1 MFRKQRSYRVEEKKT
16 SNDFVFEGTLTTSD
30 VARYCGV
37 SIVHVT
43 RWIKK
48 GRLKCY
54 RYPRGRY
61 KITKEDF
68 KDFLRNNGIPIIDS
82 FFENK
87 GRKKILVGDD
97 NAEFAQGLKELLQ
110 GEYPGFQIEVVND
123 GYEVLLKMGEF
134 RPDLLILDIKMPKVD
149 GLEVCRRLKDDSSAF
164 TNTKILAMTAH
175 YATYSKSKVLNT
187 GADGYLIKP
196 FKTDELLKNIDELI
210 GSQSKART

>member
-1 MFRKQRSYRVEEKKT
+1 M
-16 SNDFVFEGTLTTSD
+16 TTND

-37 SIVHVT
+37 SIVHVN

-48 GRLKCY
+48 GRLKAY
-54 RYPRGRY
+54 HYPRGRY

-68 KDFLRNNGIPIIDS
+68 KDFLSNNNIPIIES
-82 FFENK
+82 FFE
-87 GRKKILVGDD
+87 RKERRKILIGED
-97 NAEFAQGLKELLQ
+97 NPEFAQGLRDLLQ
-110 GEYPGFQIEVVND
+110 GEYPEFEIEVVND

-134 RPDLLILDIKMPKVD
+134 RPDLLILDIRMPRVD

-175 YATYSKSKVLNT
+175 YATYSSLEVLNS

-196 FKTDELLKNIDELI
+196 FKTDELLRNIDELI
-210 GSQSKART
+210 GSQSKTRT